1 MTDAV
6 MVWIV
11 LIIETL
17 VAGGFTLLI
26 PRVTRRGLLF
36 GVYVGEEQCTGDE
49 ARAITRGWY
58 VVMIAALAAS
68 VALGTGLTLARPEH
82 PAGALSSLFVLL
94 AASLFSYLW
103 AHFRARALA
112 ITGAPVSAA
121 AFVAESPQALTVP
134 IIATCIALVGGA
146 IAVGYAWLHY
156 AEMPESIPTHFGASG
171 RPDGWAVRS
180 FWSIML
186 LPLMTGVLCP
196 SIGVMACLTAR
207 AKRAIRQADR
217 GVSFGAQMRFR
228 RATALFLSGT
238 VVLVTFMLT
247 GMSVSSVRVALGLSA
262 GLSPWSMVMA
272 GVLVV
277 YAVGGSLYM
286 MLHFGQG
293 GARLERSAAGAPLT
307 NGLADNEHW
316 VLGMFYMNRDDPSF
330 MVEKRFGVGY
340 TINLGNP
347 WAVTLVALFFIF
359 LIGVLWFA
367 RSMPHTGVPPR
378 S

>member
-1 MTDAV
+1 MTDSF

-36 GVYVGEEQCTGDE
+36 GVYVGEQQSGGDE

-68 VALGTGLTLARPEH
+68 VVLGTSLTLAHPEH
-82 PAGALSSLFVLL
+82 PAGALSSLFLLL
-94 AASLFSYLW
+94 AASLVSYLW

-112 ITGAPVSAA
+112 TTGAPKSAA
-121 AFVAESPQALTVP
+121 AFVVESPQALTVP
-134 IIATCIALVGGA
+134 IIATCIAMVGGA
-146 IAVGYAWLHY
+146 IALGYAWLHY
-156 AEMPESIPTHFGASG
+156 GEMPEQIPTHFGASG
-171 RPDGWAVRS
+171 LPDSWAPRS

-186 LPLMTGVLCP
+186 LPLLTAFVCP
-196 SIGVMACLTAR
+196 ATGVMACLTAR
-207 AKRAIRQADR
+207 AKRAIRQADQ

-228 RATALFLSGT
+228 RAMSLFLSGT
-238 VVLVTFMLT
+238 VVLITLMLG
-247 GMSVSSVRVALGLSA
+247 GMSISSVQVALGLSA
-262 GLSPWSMVMA
+262 GLSMWTMVMT

-316 VLGMFYMNRDDPSF
+316 VLGMFYVNRDDPSF